1 MTNSWVTFRVGT
13 RNSRLALLQ
22 TQGVLARLADWL
34 PGARWDA
41 VPMQTLGDRDQ
52 VTDLRSSPPDF
63 FTRDLDD
70 GIRAGRLDGAIHS
83 AKDLPDPM
91 PDGLDWCW
99 LPWREDPRDALIL
112 PTGKTWKDLP
122 SVPRIGISSARRE
135 AYCLKRYPGAA
146 LLPIRGTIEERLAQL
161 DRGQFDL
168 LMMAGAALLRLGLEQ
183 RISEWLPLDD
193 LATPEGQGALALTFR
208 AGDPFFQRL
217 RSLFVKA
224 VVFVGGGAGR
234 DAITLAGLRALRQAE
249 VCLYDVLMDQQ
260 ILAELPSTARRVDVG
275 KRCGQHRAAQSE
287 INAQLARYARQGLRV
302 VRLKGG
308 DPGIFGRLAE
318 EIDTL
323 DALRLP
329 YRVLPGISS
338 LQAAT
343 TGTGMLLTRRGES
356 RGFCVMTP
364 RAQGG
369 ATAPIDRAARAAL
382 PIVFF
387 MGADIVAAT
396 ARELIADGTPATT
409 PAALVFDAGGEQ
421 EKIVRASLD
430 EFANHG
436 GPGAADSKTP
446 VADAKPSPSTSNP
459 SAVSAAPGLFI
470 VGEVTRYGYNLNH
483 GALQGRR
490 ILITCSEALQEKSA
504 DLVRDFGGLP
514 VACPLIRLVP
524 DPAVREELMDL
535 SKYGWL
541 VVTSP
546 SSVRCFAA
554 LLRAARQDVRRLPKI
569 MVSGPGTA
577 AAVEQELGLIPD
589 LQPPADF
596 GAAGIQASVA
606 TLLTAGL
613 PVLRI
618 RSDKAGPDLTADLKK
633 LGLKVHDLV
642 IYKNE
647 RIRYADRPEFDA
659 VFFASASAVEAYVE
673 AWGAASL
680 AGRTILAIGT
690 PTERALQAAGLHAEV
705 MGFTATVEGAVTALA
720 AHTVSTVL
728 HEQVSGRAT

>member
-1 MTNSWVTFRVGT
+1 MTNSWATFRVGT

-22 TQGVLARLADWL
+22 TRSTLERLGAWL
-34 PGARWDA
+34 PGTRWETIS
-41 VPMQTLGDRDQ
+41 MQTIGDRDQ
-52 VTDLRSSPPDF
+52 VTDLRASPPDF

-70 GIRAGRLDGAIHS
+70 GLRSGRIDCAIHS

-91 PDGLDWCW
+91 PDGIDWCW

-112 PTGKTWKDLP
+112 PAGKTWSGLP
-122 SVPRIGISSARRE
+122 AAPRIGISSARRE
-135 AYCLKRYPGAA
+135 AYCLKRFPAA
-146 LLPIRGTIEERLAQL
+146 QLLPIRGNIEERLTQL
-161 DRGQFDL
+161 DTGKFDL
-168 LMMAGAALLRLGLEQ
+168 LMMAGAALNRLGLEQ

-193 LATPEGQGALALTFR
+193 LETPEGQGSLALTFR

-224 VVFVGGGAGR
+224 VIFVGGGAGR

-260 ILAELPSTARRVDVG
+260 ILAELPPSARRMDVG
-275 KRCGQHRAAQSE
+275 KRCGQHRAEQPE
-287 INAQLARYARQGLRV
+287 INALLARYARQGLRV

-318 EIDTL
+318 EVETL
-323 DALRLP
+323 EALRLP
-329 YRVLPGISS
+329 YRALPGISS

-364 RAQGG
+364 RAKGG
-369 ATAPIDRAARAAL
+369 ATGAIGGAARKTL
-382 PIVFF
+382 PLVFF
-387 MGADIVAAT
+387 MGAEIVAQT
-396 ARELIADGTPATT
+396 SRELIADGTPPETR
-409 PAALVFDAGGEQ
+409 AALVFDAGGEQ
-421 EKIVRASLD
+421 EKIVRASLA
-430 EFANHG
+430 EFAE
-436 GPGAADSKTP
+436 SKPDDTEQ
-446 VADAKPSPSTSNP
+446 
-459 SAVSAAPGLFI
+459 PGLFI
-470 VGEVTRYGYNLNH
+470 VGDVTRHGYDTSL
-483 GALQGRR
+483 GALQGQRV
-490 ILITCSEALQEKSA
+490 LITCSEALQEKTA

-514 VACPLIRLVP
+514 LARPLIRLVP
-524 DPAVREELMDL
+524 DMKVRDELKDL
-535 SKYGWL
+535 KKYGWL

-546 SSVRCFAA
+546 SSVRCFAE
-554 LLRAARQDVRRLPKI
+554 LLRAARHDVRQLPKV

-577 AAVEQELGLIPD
+577 AAVAQELGIVAD
-589 LQPPADF
+589 LQPSGDF

-606 TLLTAGL
+606 ELLADGR

-642 IYKNE
+642 VYKNE
-647 RIRYADRPEFDA
+647 RIAYAARPEFDA

-673 AWGAASL
+673 LWGADSL

-690 PTERALQAAGLHAEV
+690 PTEHALQAAGLRADV
-705 MGFTATVEGAVTALA
+705 MGFTATVEGAITALA
-720 AHTVSTVL
+720 AHNVGEVL
-728 HEQVSGRAT
+728 QEHATGRQT